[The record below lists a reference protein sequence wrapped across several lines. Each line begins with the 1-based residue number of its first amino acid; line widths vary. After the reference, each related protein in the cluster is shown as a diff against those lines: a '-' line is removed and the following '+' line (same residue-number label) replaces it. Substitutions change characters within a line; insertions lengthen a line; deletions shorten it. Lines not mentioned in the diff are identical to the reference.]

1 MGWGQILPQKQGDGR
16 KGAGDVPAW
25 QVLGEGWGCCARPRH
40 PNRLAKGIFN
50 YYFFNYY
57 FFFLSPAKPK
67 NRRMGSGWGLG
78 LPLACKM
85 GPFVFLQLVLLWR
98 GSCGSRAG
106 CGDATAPKNLPGPK
120 KPRCPFSLWD
130 RGDEVSPS
138 PLGWAE
144 RVADPAVHQIHP
156 VEGRKSC
163 GVPKKG
169 LRRWK
174 REAPGPY

>member
-1 MGWGQILPQKQGDGR
+1 MEGR
-16 KGAGDVPAW
+16 GLAMSPLGRCWVRAGGAVPGPATPTAW
-25 QVLGEGWGCCARPRH
+25 Q
-40 PNRLAKGIFN
+40 KGFLIIIFLIII
-50 YYFFNYY
+50 
-57 FFFLSPAKPK
+57 FFLSPAKPK

-98 GSCGSRAG
+98 GSCGSWAG

-144 RVADPAVHQIHP
+144 RVTDPAVHQIHP
-156 VEGRKSC
+156 VEGTKSC